1 MTEEESR
8 RRIAYMLR
16 LRKMEDEDRERE
28 EILAAVRAQRDN
40 QFLADCGITPVVFE
54 RGQIVP
60 WKGLLCQK
68 T

>member
-1 MTEEESR
+1 MTEGESR
-8 RRIAYMLR
+8 RRAMHM

-28 EILAAVRAQRDN
+28 KLLENVRAQRDN
-40 QFLADCGITPVVFE
+40 QFLADCGIAPVIFE

-60 WKGLLCQK
+60 WKGLLCLK